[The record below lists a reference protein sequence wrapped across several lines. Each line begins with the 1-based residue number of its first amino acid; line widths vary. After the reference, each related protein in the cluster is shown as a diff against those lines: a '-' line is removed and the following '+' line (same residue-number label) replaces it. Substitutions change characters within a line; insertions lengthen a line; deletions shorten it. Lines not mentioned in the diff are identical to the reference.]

1 MTKDIMLVD
10 LHIHGIGNFDTTS
23 TDIEDILDIARIE
36 KKNGTAKMV
45 LSVYPDEIESMRN
58 RFEIIRQAMEIIKNT
73 NMEACTGIEGI
84 HLEGPFL
91 NPAKA
96 GALDKRHL
104 IPPSVES
111 LKAIIDGYED
121 IVRIITIAPELRNA
135 TDVITFCRDRGMKVN
150 MGHSDATFREA
161 DKGKNAGAT
170 GITHLFNAMRPFH
183 HREPGLAGF
192 GLLDKDMYVEIIAD
206 GIHLD
211 IKTLELVFSIKPSE
225 KIVIISDTVKGCR
238 SDKDAVYLKDGTIAG
253 SCITLSESID
263 FLIKNGFDPDSVRM
277 AASSN
282 PLRYIR

>member
-1 MTKDIMLVD
+1 VNKDIPLVD

-23 TDIEDILDIARIE
+23 TDSEDILDIARIE
-36 KKNGTAKMV
+36 KKNGIAKMV
-45 LSVYPDEIESMRN
+45 LSVYPNDIKSMRKQ
-58 RFEIIRQAMEIIKNT
+58 FENIRQAMENIKNT
-73 NMEACTGIEGI
+73 NMKACTSIEGI
-84 HLEGPFL
+84 HIEGPFL

-96 GALDKRHL
+96 GALDKKYL
-104 IPPSVES
+104 LPPSVES

-121 IVRIITIAPELRNA
+121 IIRIITIAPELRNS
-135 TDVITFCRDRGMKVN
+135 TDVIKFCRDAGMKVN

-192 GLLDKDMYVEIIAD
+192 GLLDKDTYIEIIAD
-206 GIHLD
+206 GVHLD
-211 IKTLELVFSIKPSE
+211 IKTLELVFSIKPPE

-238 SDKDAVYLKDGTIAG
+238 SGKSAVYLKDGTIAG

-263 FLIKNGFDPDSVRM
+263 LLIENGFDPDTVRM

-282 PLRYIR
+282 PLRYIS